1 VTRPG
6 SFIVAPGDLEA
17 SRGAMD
23 PESPHD
29 ALDQEERH
37 HRLDREKGQHG
48 LDPETRRAIERWFVR
63 RGVPQLVE
71 GYATEQS
78 MDARATP
85 AILAWILLGSVWVV
99 GTPRGLPDAANAGI
113 AAGTVLLVA
122 AGLLVANRL
131 RGRPALARPAKYDLG
146 DIAVFAGLPGIAAVL
161 VHGSAEAGLAAA
173 LTTATG
179 IGLIYIVVGFGL
191 ASIGAWAVGWLLAQL
206 VQIVGLVA
214 RTLPLL
220 LILVAFLL
228 FASELWQA
236 ARTIGVLDRLGAALL
251 LSASAVA
258 FLASRAR
265 RELQP
270 LENATSWSGI
280 LSDVEGTPAA
290 PLADALHGRE
300 LHVPPLTTLQRLNV
314 TLLVLI
320 TQFLQS
326 VFVGFVVFLFL
337 VAFGLLALPVSVQ
350 EAWIGAPPQPLV
362 SFEALSEVRT
372 LSLEL
377 LTVTALLG
385 GFAALYFSGFSLTD
399 QTYREEA
406 LAEVL
411 GDVRRILAA
420 RALYAASLAGST
432 GV

>member
-1 VTRPG
+1 LRDEITRRN
-6 SFIVAPGDLEA
+6 A
-17 SRGAMD
+17 RGALGPETGRRAID
-23 PESPHD
+23 PEI
-29 ALDQEERH
+29 
-37 HRLDREKGQHG
+37 
-48 LDPETRRAIERWFVR
+48 RRAIERWFVR

-85 AILAWILLGSVWVV
+85 AILAWILLGSIWVV
-99 GTPRGLPDAANAGI
+99 GTRRELSDAANVAV

-122 AGLLVANRL
+122 VGLLVANRL
-131 RGRPALARPAKYDLG
+131 RGRPPLSRPAKYDLG
-146 DIAVFAGLPGIAAVL
+146 DIGVFAGLPGIAAVL

-179 IGLIYIVVGFGL
+179 IGVIYIVVGFGL
-191 ASIGAWAVGWLLAQL
+191 ASIAAWALGWLLAQL
-206 VQIVGLVA
+206 VQIIGLVA

-236 ARTIGVLDRLGAALL
+236 ARTIGPLDRLGAALL
-251 LSASAVA
+251 LSAAAVA
-258 FLASRAR
+258 FLASRIR

-270 LENATSWSGI
+270 LEDATAWSAI
-280 LSDVEGTPAA
+280 LSEAEHTPAA
-290 PLADALHGRE
+290 PLAGALRGRE
-300 LHVPPLTTLQRLNV
+300 LRVPPLTRLQRLNV
-314 TLLVLI
+314 ALLVLI

-326 VFVGFVVFLFL
+326 VFVGLVVFLFL

-350 EAWIGAPPQPLV
+350 EAWIGAPPQPLL
-362 SFEALSEVRT
+362 SFEALGEVRT

-411 GDVRRILAA
+411 REVRRILAA
-420 RALYAASLAGST
+420 RAVYAASLAGSPT
-432 GV
+432 G